1 MYVLENTF
9 FALFGKFS
17 SALRVEFSSALR
29 TGIKIW
35 THTSYQLAEAGS
47 RPENLT
53 SCLGGVVGGRGDLN
67 LRTTAHK
74 GSFFLINLKARQG
87 RKIEHLLDVPR
98 SFQS

>member
-67 LRTTAHK
+67 LRTTGLDPRNNFK
-74 GSFFLINLKARQG
+74 DPCGDCGS
-87 RKIEHLLDVPR
+87 
-98 SFQS
+98 